1 MSSVGTEHRGNW
13 NFVGRDVV
21 VLHRLPDSAHCPAGT
36 AADAFVRSAGVRHVV
51 DHDQP
56 RDPVYGKTPWIT
68 LNGLDVA
75 GTSFVFSHL
84 AAKATT
90 AAGGG
95 GGDLELT
102 LGPVE
107 KAVSSA
113 MRIMLDENFE
123 RCLRMDRYV
132 YNRPC
137 DKSEDGGGCLSDFWK
152 RRAERSAAVAHGIGR
167 MRRVDVEAAGLE
179 CLRAASS
186 YLGEKRFVFGA
197 KPTRLDFVLFGYV
210 DSIAGAT
217 EEHQVY
223 HRAVRAGE
231 LGNLWS
237 HRRRMKE
244 RIGR

>member
-1 MSSVGTEHRGNW
+1 MPS
-13 NFVGRDVV
+13 
-21 VLHRLPDSAHCPAGT
+21 CPATSAKFQSAQAELGRQWNT
-36 AADAFVRSAGVRHVV
+36 QNPSQPNPGILRADESPCMIGV
-51 DHDQP
+51 
-56 RDPVYGKTPWIT
+56 KTL
-68 LNGLDVA
+68 LNQ
-75 GTSFVFSHL
+75 
-84 AAKATT
+84 TT
-90 AAGGG
+90 
-95 GGDLELT
+95 
-102 LGPVE
+102 
-107 KAVSSA
+107 
-113 MRIMLDENFE
+113 
-123 RCLRMDRYV
+123 RYV